1 MTITADIFEAFLNC
15 PTKCY
20 LRSLGEVGKG
30 NAYADWL
37 RIQNE
42 SARREGV
49 KCLAARTTPGEFVCN
64 PPTATNLKVAE
75 WQFATE
81 CAVRSQNMESR
92 LHAVERIPAGGR
104 SKTVQFLPIRFIPTN
119 KISRNDKLL
128 LAFDALVLSELL
140 GHEVGIGKITHGDDQ
155 ATLKVKTSAL
165 AGEVRKR
172 FKKIT
177 AILSNPA
184 PPDLILNRHC
194 AECEFQTRCRQMALE
209 TDDLS
214 LLSGMSEKER
224 KKFHSKGIFTVTQ
237 LSYTFRPRRRLTGEK
252 YHHSLKALSIREKKI
267 HIVGRP
273 ELKLEGTPV
282 YLDVEGLPYCDFYY
296 LIGARIGNGETSIQR
311 SLWADTVEDEEKIW
325 REFLAIL
332 ETVEKPVLVHYGS
345 YENIFL
351 KRMFERYGE
360 LPEAS
365 NLATALTS
373 SLNLLSVIFAQVY
386 FPTYSNGLKNIAQWL
401 GIEWSDKVFS
411 GLACIIAR
419 RRWEEDHDSSI
430 HEKLIAYNAEDC
442 RALQCVFAEV
452 SRIFQTQESRLQQGD
467 KVVHTNSLKDDSI
480 HRFSKIDFLIPD
492 FERINKASYWDYQR
506 EKIQIR
512 YNQYRQRVVNRTR
525 RHVTK
530 RIPPNKTIE
539 VSPRTSCPRCGQAS
553 ISKSNKIS
561 KTVYDLKFGPAGVKR
576 WVVNYIGYRYRC
588 NFCGAS
594 ITNCSQEWPRHCAGA
609 GLVSYVVYQLVEL
622 RISHRAIGRSL
633 AGLFGMNLPR
643 TTVNRLKSRAAKTY
657 MHTCT
662 AMIES
667 LVSGHLLHCD
677 ETPIT
682 IGGKRE
688 FVWVFCNSD
697 QVVFRRTETREG
709 LFLKELLRDFK
720 GVLVTDFYRVYD
732 SIRCPQQKC
741 LIHLMRDLNNDL
753 YKEPFNEELK
763 ALASEF
769 GSLLKQIVDTIDR
782 FGLKARYLR
791 KHGQDVTNFFRNLS
805 KRSYTS
811 ETATKY
817 RERFER
823 NRELLFT
830 FLEHDGVTWHNNTAE
845 HAIKG
850 LAILRRAIGGRLTKR
865 GADDYLVL
873 LSLLETCKCMG
884 VNFLDFLRSGHTDI
898 AVFADSRQNKIS
910 QSKFTPPKR
919 RGSVEDQAAERRR
932 PVAAVLRSNGGIVKG
947 DRQIMNNEPWR
958 IATHDDNPGDHTTFY
973 VAQEEGT
980 TFGSPESD
988 RTGKGVSWKTPGKH
1002 LSKEVTT
1009 RVLGESAP
1017 QRYARRRAEQELY
1030 ETTARQ
1036 LADYLRGLTSG
1047 TETTADYRAKWMKAM
1062 PGARMRNGDVLV
1074 PGYDSDGQLWTVQ
1087 YIKKDGRMR
1096 FAKQSRIHGCFHVV
1110 GAANAAAALQKIAM
1124 SPVVVI
1130 AETYA
1135 MAMTISENAKVA
1147 AIAAFYSDNFLPV
1160 ATSLHER
1167 WPDKSIIIVGDDNHR
1182 LKNDCG
1188 FDGFSER
1195 SLNLTLV
1202 GTNSREKQTPCSRC
1216 SSAHHQR
1223 SWDLSTTSGIFRPLL
1238 LPPL

>member
-1 MTITADIFEAFLNC
+1 MKITADIFEAFLKC

-20 LRSLGEVGKG
+20 LRSLGEVGTG

-37 RIQNE
+37 SIQNE
-42 SARREGV
+42 SSRREGV
-49 KCLAARTTPGEFVCN
+49 KFLTAGTAPGECVGGSSA
-64 PPTATNLKVAE
+64 ATNLKMAK
-75 WQFATE
+75 WQFAIDYV
-81 CAVRSQNMESR
+81 VRSQSLESR
-92 LHAVERIPAGGR
+92 LHAVERIPSEGR
-104 SKTVQFLPIRFIPTN
+104 SKPAQFIPIRFIPTN
-119 KISRNDKLL
+119 KISRDDKLL
-128 LAFDALVLSELL
+128 LAFDALVVSELL
-140 GHEVGIGKITHGDDQ
+140 GHEVGIGRIIHGEDQ

-172 FKKIT
+172 FKRIT

-224 KKFHSKGIFTVTQ
+224 KKFHGKGIFTVTQ

-252 YHHSLKALSIREKKI
+252 YHHSLKALAIREKKI

-282 YLDVEGLPYCDFYY
+282 YLDVEGLPDYDFYY
-296 LIGARIGNGETSIQR
+296 LIGVRIGNGESAIQY
-311 SLWADTVEDEEKIW
+311 SLWADTAEDEEKIW
-325 REFLAIL
+325 REFLGIL
-332 ETVEKPVLVHYGS
+332 ETVERPVLVHYGN

-360 LPEAS
+360 LPAAS
-365 NLATALTS
+365 NSAKALTS
-373 SLNLLSVIFAQVY
+373 SFNLLSVIFARVY
-386 FPTYSNGLKNIAQWL
+386 FPTYLNGLKDVAQWL

-411 GLACIIAR
+411 GLGCIIAR

-430 HEKLIAYNAEDC
+430 REKLITYNAEDC
-442 RALQCVFAEV
+442 HALQCVFAHV
-452 SRIFQTQESRLQQGD
+452 SRISQTRESGLQQGD
-467 KVVHTNSLKDDSI
+467 KVVHTDSLKDDCI
-480 HRFSKIDFLIPD
+480 HRFGKIEFLIPD
-492 FERINKASYWDYQR
+492 FERINKAAYWDYQQ
-506 EKIQIR
+506 EKVQIR
-512 YNQYRQRVVNRTR
+512 GNQNRRRVVSRTR
-525 RHVTK
+525 RNVTK
-530 RIPPNKTIE
+530 RISPNKTIE
-539 VSPRTSCPRCGQAS
+539 IPPRTSCPKCGQAS
-553 ISKSNKIS
+553 IY
-561 KTVYDLKFGPAGVKR
+561 KTDKVSRTVRDLKFGPAGVKR
-576 WVVNYIGYRYRC
+576 WIVNYVGFRYRC

-594 ITNCSQEWPRHCAGA
+594 FTSQEWPRHSEGL

-633 AGLFGMNLPR
+633 ASLFGMSLPR

-677 ETPIT
+677 ETPIN
-682 IGGKRE
+682 ILRKRE

-709 LFLKELLRDFK
+709 LFLKELLREFK
-720 GVLVTDFYRVYD
+720 GVLVTDFYKVYD

-741 LIHLMRDLNNDL
+741 LIHLIRDLNNDL

-763 ALASEF
+763 TLASEF

-782 FGLKARYLR
+782 FGLKTRFLR
-791 KHGQDVTNFFRNLS
+791 KHGQHVSDFFRNLS
-805 KRSYTS
+805 KRGYAS
-811 ETATKY
+811 ETAAKY

-850 LAILRRAIGGRLTKR
+850 LARLRRAIGGRLTKR
-865 GADDYLVL
+865 GVDDYLVL
-873 LSLLETCKCMG
+873 LSLLETCKCIG
-884 VNFLDFLRSGHTDI
+884 LNFLDFLRSGHTDI

-910 QSKFTPPKR
+910 QSQFTPPKR
-919 RGSVEDQAAERRR
+919 RSSVEDQAAERRR
-932 PVAAVLRSNGGIVKG
+932 PVAAVLRSIGGIVKG
-947 DRQIMNNEPWR
+947 DRQIINNEQWR
-958 IATHDDNPGDHTTFY
+958 ISTHDDNPGEHTTFY

-980 TFGSPESD
+980 TIGYPESD
-988 RTGKGVSWKTPGKH
+988 RAVEAVPWKTPGKR
-1002 LSKEVTT
+1002 LSKEATT
-1009 RVLGESAP
+1009 GALGEAAP
-1017 QRYARRRAEQELY
+1017 QRYARRQAEQELY

-1036 LADYLRGLTSG
+1036 LADYLRGLASG
-1047 TETTADYRAKWMKAM
+1047 TQTTADHRAKWMEAM
-1062 PGARMRNGDVLV
+1062 PGAPMRNGDVLV
-1074 PGYDSDGQLWTVQ
+1074 PGYDSDGKLWTVQ
-1087 YIKKDGRMR
+1087 YIKKDGKMR
-1096 FAKQSRIHGCFHVV
+1096 FAKESRIYGCFHVV
-1110 GAANAAAALQKIAM
+1110 GAANGAAALQKIAM

-1135 MAMTISENAKVA
+1135 MATTISKNAKVA
-1147 AIAAFYSDNFLPV
+1147 AIAAFNSTNFLPV

-1167 WPDKSIIIVGDDNHR
+1167 WPDKAIIIVGDDNHP
-1182 LKNDCG
+1182 LKN
-1188 FDGFSER
+1188 
-1195 SLNLTLV
+1195 N
-1202 GTNSREKQTPCSRC
+1202 PWCST
-1216 SSAHHQR
+1216 AAEAAK
-1223 SWDLSTTSGIFRPLL
+1223 GM
-1238 LPPL
+1238 